1 MLLVIDFIF
10 DTLFDLWSLIRTNWL
25 LSLFTIILILG
36 WVVNLINASRNQ

>member
-10 DTLFDLWSLIRTNWL
+10 DTLFDLWSLIMTNWL